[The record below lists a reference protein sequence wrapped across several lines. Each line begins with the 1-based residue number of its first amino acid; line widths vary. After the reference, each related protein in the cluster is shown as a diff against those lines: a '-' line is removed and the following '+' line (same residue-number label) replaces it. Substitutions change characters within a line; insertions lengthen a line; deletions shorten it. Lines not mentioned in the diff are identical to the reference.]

1 MLYYGYHYHKKDGF
15 KYELANCRRRILKD
29 GRSLMIGYIKR
40 QMGTE
45 YEVSKAS
52 AWVSNRAV
60 NRRRSTLG

>member
-1 MLYYGYHYHKKDGF
+1 MLQYSYHYHKKGGF
-15 KYELANCRRRILKD
+15 DNERANCRRQVLED
-29 GRSLMIGYIKR
+29 GRSLMIGDIKR